1 MTEGAQPIH
10 KATIMPR
17 GNALGMVTT
26 LPDGDQT
33 SQSKKEM
40 LAFMDM
46 AMGGRVAEELIFGP
60 DNVTSGAMSDIQSA
74 TRVARNMVTKCGFS
88 EQVGI
93 VFHGGSTGEESASDH
108 TRDQIDTEVKRMT
121 DAAYKRA
128 KDLLMKHSREHKLL
142 AETLLEY
149 ETLTGDEVRDIILKR
164 QKPKRPVINKEGGR
178 RGDQSVV
185 GGTATNGHKPKSRIP
200 GMG

>member
-1 MTEGAQPIH
+1 
-10 KATIMPR
+10 MPR
-17 GNALGMVTT
+17 GQALGMVTT

-40 LAFMDM
+40 IAFMDM

-60 DNVTSGAMSDIQSA
+60 DNITSGAMSDIQSA

-88 EQVGI
+88 DSVGV

-108 TRDQIDTEVKRMT
+108 TRDVIDCEVKKLT

-128 KDLLMKHSREHKLL
+128 KDLLTKYSREHKLL

-149 ETLTGDEVRDIILKR
+149 ETLTGDVVRDIVLKR
-164 QKPKRPVINKEGGR
+164 QKPKRPVINKEAGQ
-178 RGDQSVV
+178 RGDQSVI
-185 GGTATNGHKPKSRIP
+185 GGKNKATPPPKTRIP
-200 GMG
+200 GMSMGRAE

>member
-1 MTEGAQPIH
+1 MSYTSLFTCVFALGLSCLTLPCHSSRHAVVAVLTDGAQPIH

-17 GNALGMVTT
+17 GQALGMVTT

-40 LAFMDM
+40 IAFMDM

-60 DNVTSGAMSDIQSA
+60 DNITSGAMSDIQSA

-88 EQVGI
+88 DSVGV

-108 TRDQIDTEVKRMT
+108 TRDVIDCEVKKLT

-128 KDLLMKHSREHKLL
+128 KDLLTKYSREHKLL
-142 AETLLEY
+142 AETL
-149 ETLTGDEVRDIILKR
+149 TRFAIL
-164 QKPKRPVINKEGGR
+164 
-178 RGDQSVV
+178 S
-185 GGTATNGHKPKSRIP
+185 
-200 GMG
+200 